1 MDNVLLLCIAIVVIA
16 LIFDFT
22 NGFHDAANSIA
33 TIVATG
39 VLTPR
44 QAVAWA
50 AAFNFLAL
58 YVFDTGVAKTVGS
71 GMVDLQF
78 VTPLVILCGL
88 LGAIAW
94 NLLTWWWGLPSSSSH
109 ALIGGYAGAAIAHHA
124 LLLGHFD
131 SGFDVII
138 ASGWMK
144 TLLFLLLAPVIGAVV
159 AWLVYR
165 GSSWAIARWPKT
177 QSERWFGR
185 LQLLSSA
192 FLSLTHGGNDAQKT
206 AGIIAGALLAG
217 GFTTEFHIPYWALF
231 ASYAVIALGTLA
243 GGWRIVQTMAY
254 KLTHLDRRAGFS
266 AESGAA
272 LTILTAT
279 LLKLPIS
286 TTHAT
291 TGAIMGTGIGR
302 HQHENILVAKRIL
315 IAWLLTIPASA
326 AIGALLI
333 GLLRAFH

>member
-1 MDNVLLLCIAIVVIA
+1 METVLLLCIAIVVIA
-16 LIFDFT
+16 LVFDFT

-58 YVFDTGVAKTVGS
+58 FVFDTGVAKTVGS
-71 GMVDLQF
+71 GMIDLQF

-109 ALIGGYAGAAIAHHA
+109 ALIGGYAGAAITHHA
-124 LLLGHFD
+124 LVMGHFD
-131 SGFDVII
+131 SGFEVII
-138 ASGWMK
+138 AAGWMK
-144 TLLFLLLAPVIGAVV
+144 TLLFLLLAPLIGGAV
-159 AWLVYR
+159 AWGIYR
-165 GSSWAIARWPKT
+165 LSRRVITRWPQT
-177 QSERWFGR
+177 QSARWFGR

-217 GFTTEFHIPYWALF
+217 GFMTEFHIPYWVLF
-231 ASYAVIALGTLA
+231 ISYAVIALGTLA
-243 GGWRIVQTMAY
+243 GGWRIVQTMGY
-254 KLTHLDRRAGFS
+254 KLTHLDRHAGFC
-266 AESGAA
+266 AETGAA
-272 LTILTAT
+272 VTILTAT
-279 LLKLPIS
+279 LLKLPVS

-302 HQHENILVAKRIL
+302 HQHDNILVAKRIL
-315 IAWLLTIPASA
+315 ITWLLTIPASA
-326 AIGALLI
+326 AVGALLI
-333 GLLRAFH
+333 AVLRLF